1 MVKDTV
7 AAGARARTN
16 SSATKKTA
24 KRKCSRPWRSSV
36 AAPTAFA
43 RRRHLE
49 ASATDLETTHVLQEP
64 RVLVPGLH
72 RKQELFCGL
81 WRGLIAGL
89 QGCRVG
95 LQGGLRQDL
104 DLDLDSDDEELD
116 LGDHLTITVCGPT
129 ISI

>member
-1 MVKDTV
+1 MLQVPGHEPTRVQPRKRQNESAVDRG
-7 AAGARARTN
+7 AAASQRQ
-16 SSATKKTA
+16 
-24 KRKCSRPWRSSV
+24 RP
-36 AAPTAFA
+36 FA

-89 QGCRVG
+89 HGCRVG

-104 DLDLDSDDEELD
+104 DLDLDSDDEELG
-116 LGDHLTITVCGPT
+116 LGDHLAVAV
-129 ISI
+129 